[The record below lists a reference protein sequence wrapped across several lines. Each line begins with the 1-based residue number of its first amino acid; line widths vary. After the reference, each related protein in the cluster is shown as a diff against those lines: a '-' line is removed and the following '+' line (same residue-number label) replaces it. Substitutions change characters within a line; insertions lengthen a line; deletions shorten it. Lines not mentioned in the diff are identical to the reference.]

1 MNLQELAEHDKNN
14 LISRALDFSKLA
26 HAGEIRIDGS
36 PYFEHA
42 IQTAEIL
49 NQWNLDEESIASG
62 LLHDTIKHGK
72 ATEMEIK
79 EKFGEGVAFLVQG
92 VTKLGLVKYRGPD
105 TKDIKIENLRK
116 LILALNGDLRT
127 VFIKLANRL
136 HNMRTIKA
144 LPEERR
150 KNISKE
156 TEEVYAPLASLLGM
170 QSLSGELYDLSFPHT
185 YEKEYPW
192 LLQVIKD
199 QYEDRENYLRA
210 IEPIAKECLQKQNLN
225 PIFIDFRAKRISSLY
240 RKLLTHD
247 MDIEKIYDLVAMRII
262 MEDTK
267 DCYEALGAIHT
278 LWSPLPGR
286 IKDYIAS
293 PKPNSYRSLHT
304 TVTGPEG
311 KIIEIQIKTKT
322 MHEEAENGI
331 ASHWLYKEKNEK
343 KDQSP
348 KPRLKKIIEN
358 VNLIKHLRRWQEK
371 NNPEISHQ
379 EFLASMKFD
388 FFKDRI
394 FTLTPRGDVFDLP
407 LGSTPI
413 DFAYKVHSEI
423 GNTCVKSKINGEFK
437 PLNFELKSGDVVEI
451 ITQKNKKPSLD
462 WLSFVKTTEAKNRI
476 RGILR
481 DKNIRLEKRFD

>member
-1 MNLQELAEHDKNN
+1 MTIQELATKDKNN
-14 LISRALDFSKLA
+14 LISRALEFAKTA
-26 HAGEIRIDGS
+26 HSGEVRMDHS

-42 IQTAEIL
+42 VQTAEIL

-72 ATEMEIK
+72 ATEEVIK
-79 EKFGEGVAFLVQG
+79 KKFGAEVAFLVQG
-92 VTKLGLVKYRGPD
+92 VTKLGLVKYRGPE

-136 HNMRTIKA
+136 HNMRTITA

-150 KNISKE
+150 QSISKE
-156 TEEVYAPLASLLGM
+156 TEEIYAPLASLLGM

-185 YEKEYPW
+185 HEKEYAW
-192 LLQVIKD
+192 LSQIIKD
-199 QYEDRENYLRA
+199 QYEDRENYLRS
-210 IEPIAKECLQKQNLN
+210 IEPLAKKCLDEYNLA
-225 PIFIDFRAKRISSLY
+225 PLFIDFRAKRISSLY

-262 MEDTK
+262 MEETK

-278 LWSPLPGR
+278 LWPPLPGR

-304 TVTGPEG
+304 TVTGPDG

-322 MHEEAENGI
+322 MHDDAENGI
-331 ASHWLYKEKNEK
+331 ASHWLYKEKYEK
-343 KDQSP
+343 KNQDP

-371 NNPEISHQ
+371 NNPETSHQ

-394 FTLTPRGDVFDLP
+394 FTLTPKGDVLDLP
-407 LGSTPI
+407 LGSTPV

-423 GNTCVKSKINGEFK
+423 GHTCVKSKINGEFK
-437 PLNFELKSGDVVEI
+437 PLNFALKSGDVVEI
-451 ITQKNKKPSLD
+451 ITQKNKKPSQD
-462 WLSFVKTTEAKNRI
+462 WLTFVKTAEAKNRI
-476 RGILR
+476 RGILKA
-481 DKNIRLEKRFD
+481 KNNRLEKRFD